1 MKKTILRLIN
11 LTLQTILC
19 CLVFTSCISVN
30 PYVLVTNKNGL
41 NNEQGGISGS
51 SSVTTYQNPGTF
63 NSAHPTAFTT
73 YTENTATTVNGKKP
87 IFISKSDFSSLGVTD
102 IKHFLELCN
111 RKKYKDVLAELETLK
126 ISEEKRNLLL
136 ATIYCLQL
144 KNYESLELLKELNI
158 KEYESYIEL
167 LKLDNLYEIKKTTNY
182 NKNSKKELLDLY
194 QKLFDSGI
202 IKGNYITILKNRIKH
217 LRYE

>member
-1 MKKTILRLIN
+1 MQKIILKLIH
-11 LTLQTILC
+11 LIFQTILFC
-19 CLVFTSCISVN
+19 FVFTSCISVN
-30 PYVLVTNKNGL
+30 PYILVTNKTNL
-41 NNEQGGISGS
+41 TKDQGGISGS
-51 SSVTTYQNPGTF
+51 TSVTTYQNPGTF

-111 RKKYKDVLAELETLK
+111 RKKYKDALAELETLK
-126 ISEEKRNLLL
+126 ISEDKRNLLV

-144 KNYESLELLKELNI
+144 KNHESLEVLKELNI

-167 LKLDNLYEIKKTTNY
+167 LKLDNIYEIKKTSDY

-202 IKGNYITILKNRIKH
+202 IKGTYITILKNRIKH